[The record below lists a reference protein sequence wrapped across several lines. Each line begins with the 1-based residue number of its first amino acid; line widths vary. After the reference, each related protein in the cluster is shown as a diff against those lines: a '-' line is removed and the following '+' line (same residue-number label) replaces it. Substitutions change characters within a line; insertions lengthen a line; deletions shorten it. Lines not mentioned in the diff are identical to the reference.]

1 VNSTAERDI
10 ALTTNFNSSLTKW
23 ENEKQLL
30 FHIVEM
36 HCKWLPKATKSAAL
50 ETKTE

>member
-1 VNSTAERDI
+1 VGEAGWHGGQR
-10 ALTTNFNSSLTKW
+10 LTKW